1 MSPRVKYVLFQAR
14 YGWVM
19 TVGLLFTVAMIDNRA
34 WVVAAISGAI
44 TVAASVGTYRVADRP
59 VLSAMPTNR

>member
-1 MSPRVKYVLFQAR
+1 MSPRIKYVLFQAR

-19 TVGLLFTVAMIDNRA
+19 TVGLLFTVAMLDNGA
-34 WVVAAISGAI
+34 WIAAAVSGAI

-59 VLSAMPTNR
+59 VLNAMPTSR